1 MINRIVLE
9 GRLTKDPELKKTQS
23 GLSCCFF
30 TLACDKNYG
39 RQGED
44 GKPTADFISCIAWKQ
59 QAEYLNDFGEKGS
72 LIVLEGR
79 IQTRN
84 YDGSDGKRVYVTEVV
99 AERLSV
105 HNTRKKDHSG
115 IANKS
120 ETTLYKTDIKPDK
133 HTAVADYSDLYEGMG
148 ENIDPDDLPF

>member
-1 MINRIVLE
+1 MINRVTLE

-23 GLSCCFF
+23 GTDVCMF
-30 TLACDKNYG
+30 TLAVDRNSSKQKDDN
-39 RQGED
+39 RQ
-44 GKPTADFISCIAWKQ
+44 TADFISCVAWKQ
-59 QAEYLNDFGEKGS
+59 SAEYLSAFGNKGS
-72 LIVLEGR
+72 LVVLEGR